1 MSTTTANKQ
10 NRTMNK
16 KTLITLACIC
26 GVGALGLG
34 GVLLAPLLHEPTIN
48 EACAAA
54 RISTEDDTVRQYLEN
69 GGDVNARNHAG
80 ETILM
85 SACMFDQATAAS
97 IALLNNADINLTDNE
112 GNTALHIA
120 AQFGSPRC
128 VERLLLEKPAELRN
142 NSGFTPLISAC
153 AFPIINQRD
162 THDEFGS
169 SRSACIIKLLQAGS
183 NVNATDNSGM
193 TALHY
198 AAWYGNLAAIQFLL
212 DGAADTTLRDK
223 NGQTAADIA
232 AERGFQNCVIKLRSA
247 NR

>member
-1 MSTTTANKQ
+1 MNTATTNNQKS
-10 NRTMNK
+10 RMNK
-16 KTLITLACIC
+16 KTTIVLACLS
-26 GVGALGLG
+26 GVAALVLG
-34 GVLLAPLLHEPTIN
+34 SVLLAPLLHEPTIN

-54 RISTEDDTVRQYLEN
+54 RISTEDDTIRRYLEN

-85 SACMFDQATAAS
+85 SACMYNQATAAS

-120 AQFGSPRC
+120 AQFDSPLC
-128 VERLLLEKPAELRN
+128 VERLLLRNPAELRN

-153 AFPIINQRD
+153 AFPIGHTRD
-162 THDEFGS
+162 SHDEFTS
-169 SRSACIIKLLQAGS
+169 TRSACIIKLLQAGA

-232 AERGFQNCVIKLRSA
+232 AERGFPNCVIKLRSA